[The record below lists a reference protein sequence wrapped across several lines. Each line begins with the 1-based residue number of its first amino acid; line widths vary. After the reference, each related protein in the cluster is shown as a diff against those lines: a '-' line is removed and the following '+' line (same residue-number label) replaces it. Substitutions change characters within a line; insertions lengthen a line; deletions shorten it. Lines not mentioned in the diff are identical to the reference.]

1 MFVCLVLCATTVGTI
16 TTIMPRKPTV
26 DVQISNY
33 PKPLDLN
40 GEFRY
45 HVTINGQT
53 IGMIDEDAEM
63 ILNLFGIEPYTGKQF
78 NEMGLGDVIWPRKQ
92 INTKGF
98 ATQLTGRTR

>member
-1 MFVCLVLCATTVGTI
+1 MQN
-16 TTIMPRKPTV
+16 KPAV

-33 PKPLDLN
+33 PEPLDLN
-40 GEFRY
+40 GDFKY

-53 IGMIDEDAEM
+53 VGMIDEDAEL
-63 ILNLFGIEPYTGKQF
+63 ILYLFGVEPYTGQQF
-78 NEMGLGDVIWPRKQ
+78 NEMGLDNVIWPRKQ